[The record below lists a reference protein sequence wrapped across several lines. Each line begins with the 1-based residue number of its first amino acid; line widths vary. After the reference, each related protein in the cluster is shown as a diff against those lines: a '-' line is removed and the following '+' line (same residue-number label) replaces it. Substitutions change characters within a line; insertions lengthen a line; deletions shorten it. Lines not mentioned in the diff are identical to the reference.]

1 MTVVFFSL
9 FIVSIGIISLL
20 QINEIA
26 NPLTDDIPDK
36 INDLKETTG
45 MNADAQFIR
54 YYDEILTQ
62 SARNYAFTMDKKW
75 EERYRQTEPLLDVKI
90 KGAIDSGNK
99 VVGHI
104 FSNINEANTILVN
117 LEYRAINL
125 VNNGQHEDAI
135 KILESEEYW
144 NQKKIYELGLREY
157 ASL

>member
-9 FIVSIGIISLL
+9 FIVAIGIISLL

-104 FSNINEANTILVN
+104 F
-117 LEYRAINL
+117 
-125 VNNGQHEDAI
+125 
-135 KILESEEYW
+135 
-144 NQKKIYELGLREY
+144 
-157 ASL
+157 